1 LVRIQVVLYSN
12 PSDYDNGEFAVK
24 LAQRVSRIKPSPT
37 LAITAKAAALRAE
50 GKDIIG
56 FGAGEPDFNTPD
68 HVKQAA
74 IDAINNNFTRYTAVD
89 GTLSLR
95 QAVADK
101 FKRDNQIEYSPQQIL
116 VSCGAKHGLY
126 NLTQAFLSP
135 GDEAIIPAP
144 YWVSYP
150 DMVRLADGAP
160 VFVRCDID
168 QGFKMTPEQLDSAIT
183 ARTRLLFLNSPS
195 NPTGATYSK
204 EELQALGE
212 VLKQHPNVLIASDD
226 IYEHIQLGDE
236 PFCNILMAC
245 PDLYERTVVFN
256 GVSKAYA
263 MTGWRIGYAAGP
275 ASVIKAMKD
284 IQSQSTSNP
293 TSISQ
298 VAAEVALR
306 GDQSF
311 IDTMN
316 TAFRERHAVIVNGL
330 NAMPGVKCLPAQAAF
345 YAFAEIT
352 GAMAAC
358 GFHDDVAFGEY
369 LLNDAGVAVVPGS
382 AFGMPGYMRL
392 SFATSMALIEAG
404 LVRIAKALRA

>member
-1 LVRIQVVLYSN
+1 M
-12 PSDYDNGEFAVK
+12 K

-68 HVKQAA
+68 HIKQAA
-74 IDAINNNFTRYTAVD
+74 IDAINADFTRYTAVE

-95 QAVADK
+95 QAVAEK
-101 FKRDNQIEYSPQQIL
+101 FKRDNQLDYSPQQIL
-116 VSCGAKHGLY
+116 ISCGAKHGLY

-150 DMVRLADGAP
+150 DMVRLSDGAP

-183 ARTRLLFLNSPS
+183 PKTRLLFLNSPS
-195 NPTGATYSK
+195 NPTGATYSR
-204 EELQALGE
+204 EELKELGA
-212 VLKQHPNVLIASDD
+212 VLRQHPGVLIASDD

-256 GVSKAYA
+256 GVSKSYA

-275 ASVIKAMKD
+275 VSVIKAMKD

-293 TSISQ
+293 TSIAQS
-298 VAAEVALR
+298 AAEAALR

-316 TAFRERHAVIVNGL
+316 EAFRERHRVIVDAL
-330 NAMPGVKCLPAQAAF
+330 NAIPGVNCLPAQAAF
-345 YAFAEIT
+345 YVFAEISE
-352 GAMAAC
+352 AMAGR

-392 SFATSMALIEAG
+392 SFATSLDLIKAG
-404 LVRIAKALRA
+404 VARIAKALGG